1 MADATKPKSSETSS
15 EVVERGR
22 LPACVRTVR
31 IAVLRT
37 LQGTQ
42 RASAPNVCGGGSE
55 FRGSNGIGV
64 AGGDAPCEGIR
75 LFTLGALPR
84 FMGRSPYSA
93 IQPSRVAYR
102 TRVAGSWAFSFFI
115 SRPR

>member
-64 AGGDAPCEGIR
+64 AGGGAPRGGIP
-75 LFTLGALPR
+75 LFSPGGLPG
-84 FMGRSPYSA
+84 FMGRTPHSPLP
-93 IQPSRVAYR
+93 PSPDAYPNS
-102 TRVAGSWAFSFFI
+102 VVVSWD
-115 SRPR
+115 

>member
-64 AGGDAPCEGIR
+64 AGGGGRRGGTR
-75 LFTLGALPR
+75 LCNLGGFPR
-84 FMGRSPYSA
+84 FIGRLPDNASRPSP
-93 IQPSRVAYR
+93 VGVR
-102 TRVAGSWAFSFFI
+102 TRLAV
-115 SRPR
+115 